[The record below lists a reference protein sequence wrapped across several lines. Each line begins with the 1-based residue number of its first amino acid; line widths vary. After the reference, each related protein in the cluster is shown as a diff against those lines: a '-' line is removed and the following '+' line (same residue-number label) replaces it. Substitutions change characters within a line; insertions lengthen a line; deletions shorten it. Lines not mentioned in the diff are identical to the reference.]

1 MLTTA
6 DVEQKTFSTALRGYD
21 LDEVDDFLDEVVAT
35 IRELTDQ
42 IETAQQA
49 RPQAAAPVTAPEP
62 DTEPEAAD
70 VPAPAPT
77 PAEPGP
83 RIDESAIG
91 RALLAAQTAADQL
104 LADAQAQ
111 ATRIVSDA
119 ESAADTLQS
128 EKEAKRAEA
137 EAEIAALAAR
147 VNSIRSELAMLAGEV
162 SEKLDDMDAV
172 ITGSGASYW
181 ETGDGGE
188 VVPISDH
195 MAEEP
200 LDLDS
205 DDSDE
210 PADDS
215 AGDSPAV
222 EFTEGEGD
230 GEGSEGERDHLDEI
244 LTGVAN
250 DLQFGSGDDTED
262 EEEDD

>member
-128 EKEAKRAEA
+128 EK
-137 EAEIAALAAR
+137 
-147 VNSIRSELAMLAGEV
+147 
-162 SEKLDDMDAV
+162 
-172 ITGSGASYW
+172 
-181 ETGDGGE
+181 
-188 VVPISDH
+188 
-195 MAEEP
+195 
-200 LDLDS
+200 
-205 DDSDE
+205 
-210 PADDS
+210 
-215 AGDSPAV
+215 
-222 EFTEGEGD
+222 
-230 GEGSEGERDHLDEI
+230 
-244 LTGVAN
+244 
-250 DLQFGSGDDTED
+250 
-262 EEEDD
+262 